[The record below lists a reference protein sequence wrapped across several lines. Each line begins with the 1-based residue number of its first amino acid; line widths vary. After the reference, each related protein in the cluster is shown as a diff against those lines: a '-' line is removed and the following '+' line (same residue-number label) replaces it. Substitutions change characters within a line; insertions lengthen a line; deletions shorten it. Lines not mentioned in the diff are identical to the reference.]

1 MKKQNNVS
9 QEAKLLYIIAK
20 MRHGQ
25 MMDLGDKGLGDKTQI
40 QFKH

>member
-1 MKKQNNVS
+1 MKKQNNIL

-25 MMDLGDKGLGDKTQI
+25 MMDLGGGDRTQV

>member
-20 MRHGQ
+20 MRHGSNDGPRRQ
-25 MMDLGDKGLGDKTQI
+25 RSRRQNSSPI
-40 QFKH
+40 